1 MEDLYAAFL
10 SMVPNDLKEY
20 VEDLNC
26 LLIEKNCKRTIEPA
40 AKGYL
45 VRYTLFGKS
54 LLNYVFRKGFVKAR
68 IYASNIA
75 KYQSLLNQFPYKTKE
90 EIATA
95 LDCKKLTGRTCS
107 PTCPG
112 GYTFMMD
119 EVEYKKCK
127 NMAFLI
133 TLNQDNN
140 PIIRKMVV
148 EEINGLLIKK
158 DSIKNKVV

>member
-1 MEDLYAAFL
+1 MEDFYANFL
-10 SMVPNDLKEY
+10 ALVPDYSREFI
-20 VEDLNC
+20 ESLNTF
-26 LLIEKNCKRTIEPA
+26 LLDNNCKRTIEVA

-45 VRYTLFGKS
+45 VRYTFRGKS

-75 KYQSLLNQFPYKTKE
+75 KYQDLLNQFPLLTKN
-90 EIATA
+90 EIALS
-95 LDCKKLTGRTCS
+95 LDCKKLTGKTCS

-112 GYTFMMD
+112 GYVFIMD

-133 TLNQDNN
+133 TLNKDNN
-140 PIIRKMVV
+140 PIIRKMVE
-148 EEINGLLIKK
+148 EEIKK
-158 DSIKNKVV
+158 

>member
-10 SMVPNDLKEY
+10 SMVPNDLKDY
-20 VEDLNC
+20 VGDINY
-26 LLIEKNCKRTIEPA
+26 LLLDNNCKRTIEVA

-45 VRYTLFGKS
+45 VRYTFRGKS

-75 KYQSLLNQFPYKTKE
+75 KYQDLLNQFPLLTKK
-90 EIATA
+90 EIALS
-95 LDCKKLTGRTCS
+95 LDCKKLTGKTCS

-112 GYTFMMD
+112 GYVFIMD

-133 TLNQDNN
+133 TLNKDNN
-140 PIIRKMVV
+140 PIIRKMVE
-148 EEINGLLIKK
+148 EEIKK
-158 DSIKNKVV
+158 